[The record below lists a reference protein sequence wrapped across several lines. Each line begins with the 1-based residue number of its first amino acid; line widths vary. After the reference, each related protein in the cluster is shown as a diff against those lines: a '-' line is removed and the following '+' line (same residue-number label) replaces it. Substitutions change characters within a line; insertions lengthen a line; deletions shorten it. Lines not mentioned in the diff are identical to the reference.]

1 MLRFFLSLF
10 LISSVLVYAGD
21 ETKTFNNKDFTEVS
35 ICCGMK
41 LHLNKASNFSV
52 KVTADSKDMQFLS
65 VEQEGSSLH
74 FYISKNNYR
83 MHNEIRIEVNM
94 PDLEA
99 VELSGGALAS
109 INMQTSRSFSAELSG
124 GAYLKGNLSCKNIE
138 MDLSGGSKITLKGS
152 AGNIEL
158 NGSGGSIFQL
168 ADLSVKDVESQLSG
182 GSNVEIKMDGT
193 LNTSQSGGSQFV
205 FYGTAKIGRTSFSGG
220 SGVSKGDE

>member
-1 MLRFFLSLF
+1 
-10 LISSVLVYAGD
+10 
-21 ETKTFNNKDFTEVS
+21 
-35 ICCGMK
+35 
-41 LHLNKASNFSV
+41 
-52 KVTADSKDMQFLS
+52 
-65 VEQEGSSLH
+65 
-74 FYISKNNYR
+74 

-99 VELSGGALAS
+99 VELSGGALAN